1 MKMSKR
7 IFVCLIALAIGVSML
22 ALGVS
27 ANGEELK
34 YNTENHASILE
45 YYEEPIIFGLNFED
59 EEAVADDYTH
69 EQLANGLKNTT
80 AIVEGE
86 NGKYLSITGGK
97 AAMNTTAVFLNW
109 SAESGKEIDDFIFE
123 FDLMTAGASNNK

>member
-59 EEAVADDYTH
+59 VYCD
-69 EQLANGLKNTT
+69 Q
-80 AIVEGE
+80 
-86 NGKYLSITGGK
+86 
-97 AAMNTTAVFLNW
+97 
-109 SAESGKEIDDFIFE
+109 
-123 FDLMTAGASNNK
+123 